1 MKSLPAIQE
10 NYKQRVSELRNNM
23 EKKIHERY
31 NSEAEKIAE
40 KPGRYRSGNGS
51 SLGNNLEESV
61 LLNSQRSRVN
71 KSSLS
76 NKYSLHGSRV
86 DKSNSYDLEK
96 YNGSSFISAI
106 EEYENAKKLQQS
118 GRKER
123 LSPINN
129 KVDLLNKLEKVKNNL
144 SHQSQARK
152 SPNRLDT

>member
-1 MKSLPAIQE
+1 M
-10 NYKQRVSELRNNM
+10 
-23 EKKIHERY
+23 
-31 NSEAEKIAE
+31 
-40 KPGRYRSGNGS
+40 RYRSGNGS
-51 SLGNNLEESV
+51 SLGNNLEEST

-76 NKYSLHGSRV
+76 NKNSLHGSRV

-106 EEYENAKKLQQS
+106 EEYESAKKVQQS

-144 SHQSQARK
+144 SHQSQLRK
-152 SPNRLDT
+152 SPNRLET